1 MPIDRFGESYWDAFA
16 AARRKQLEA
25 TAAVSNSD
33 GETVSGEMLEI
44 RLLERIMRECYVDE
58 QRCEEETT

>member
-1 MPIDRFGESYWDAFA
+1 MRFGEPYWDAFA

-25 TAAVSNSD
+25 AAVSNGD

-44 RLLERIMRECYVDE
+44 RLLAPGRRAFEAFEFAARRSAS
-58 QRCEEETT
+58 